1 MKKSIGRILTL
12 VLSLALILS
21 MLSFSAFAEVGVDT
35 NPVTKGDVQYKGTVK
50 IGSVMCETGAV
61 AGVGIPYSQFYKLF
75 VKYIN
80 EVWGGVAKGADD
92 VGYYLDHTSY
102 DDGTDGVQGFTYMQK
117 LIDDDQVFSLVGNLG
132 TWNIAS
138 SQNYIVES
146 GVPSVYWGT
155 GSALQYAL
163 PAEGNQRFTFPVQPI
178 YITEGRIMLL
188 RAMNMPAIAD
198 SGVESVKK
206 IGVIYSADDSGQQIY
221 SGVELQLAQVQGDK
235 PEVVYVMV
243 NTKVADEMTSQVA
256 QLEGCD
262 VVIIGGLQAYFNPIY
277 TAMQSNPT
285 TRGIPTIVSYVNV
298 ALTNIPVD
306 VAKEADTSDIYGGA
320 WVVIDPA
327 AQTEQQKAEIAE
339 FQAVLTW
346 GAEKGYIT
354 AADRDAYMGSAYS
367 MSSYIALKVF
377 MTGMDRLADKE
388 ITRDAYL
395 AAMESERIHVPISGG
410 VDYSNAQR
418 IGLDG
423 MAFAKFNKAYT
434 TAFDAFF
441 TIDGMKSINELL
453 GQ

>member
-1 MKKSIGRILTL
+1 MKKI
-12 VLSLALILS
+12 LSLALVLALLLS
-21 MLSFSAFAEVGVDT
+21 MASVALAETGVDT
-35 NPVTKGDVQYKGTVK
+35 NPVEKDGVKYKGTVK

-80 EVWGGVAKGADD
+80 EAMGGVAKGADG

-102 DDGTDGVQGFTYMQK
+102 DDGTDGAQGFIYMQK

-146 GVPSVYWGT
+146 GIPSVYWGT
-155 GSALQYAL
+155 GSALQYYL

-188 RAMNMPAIAD
+188 RAMNMPNIPG

-206 IGVIYSADDSGQQIY
+206 IGVIYSADDSGTQIF
-221 SGVELQLAQVQGDK
+221 SGAELQLAQVQGDK

-277 TAMQSNPT
+277 TAMQSNPA
-285 TRGIPTIVSYVNV
+285 TRGIPTIASYVNV

-306 VAKEADTSDIYGGA
+306 VAAQPDTGDIYGGA

-339 FQAVLTW
+339 FQTVLKW
-346 GAEKGYIT
+346 GAEKGYIPQ
-354 AADRDAYMGSAYS
+354 ADADAFSGSAYS

-377 MTGMDRLADKE
+377 MAGMDRLADKE
-388 ITRDAYL
+388 ITRDAFL

-410 VDYSNAQR
+410 VDYSNGQR

-423 MAFAKFNKAYT
+423 MAFAKFNKGYKD
-434 TAFDAFF
+434 AFDAFF
-441 TIDGMKSINELL
+441 TVDGMKSINELL
-453 GQ
+453 GN